1 MRPGN
6 PEIPAHPASGRAVRY
21 RASRE
26 ERGEGRA
33 KAIFWTLVILLIV
46 FLGIKLI
53 PAYVSDYQLHDKL
66 VTEARF
72 ATVNRRSDEELR
84 SIIFQQIQDLD
95 IPARRE
101 DIKIENSL
109 RYVRISVDYTVPVDL
124 WFYRTELHFNPSTE
138 NKSLL

>member
-6 PEIPAHPASGRAVRY
+6 LKSLADPASSQATRGRER
-21 RASRE
+21 RRQ
-26 ERGEGRA
+26 RGEGRA
-33 KAIFWTLVILLIV
+33 KAIFWTLVLLLAL
-46 FLGIKLI
+46 FLAIKLI

-84 SIIFQQIQDLD
+84 NIVFQEIQDLD
-95 IPARRE
+95 IPAHRE
-101 DIKIENSL
+101 DIKIESSP
-109 RYVRISVDYTVPVDL
+109 RYVRISVDYIVPVDL

>member
-1 MRPGN
+1 M
-6 PEIPAHPASGRAVRY
+6 RY

-53 PAYVSDYQLHDKL
+53 PAYVSDYQLQDKL

-84 SIIFQQIQDLD
+84 NIIFQQIQDLD

>member
-1 MRPGN
+1 M
-6 PEIPAHPASGRAVRY
+6 RY

-26 ERGEGRA
+26 ERGEGRG